1 MNIIAL
7 GGWMMWPLLAV
18 SILAVAVIAE
28 RLLLYASCGLPDDS
42 MRTEL
47 LKASCGGDV
56 AAVADRMA
64 GVPLLQPFAG
74 LLKAGGSG
82 RESSLHLAG
91 EQILD
96 QLERRLGLLGAIA
109 RLAPLMGLLGTVS
122 GMISIFSRIAHA
134 SSGVDMSMLADGIW
148 QALLNT
154 ASGLCI
160 AIVAQFSLAFFH
172 ARLKTIAGMLDA
184 AGNASLM
191 QPAASPAKTC

>member
-18 SILAVAVIAE
+18 SILTLTVIVE
-28 RLLLYASCGLPDDS
+28 RLLLYASCPLPDDAL
-42 MRTEL
+42 RGDL
-47 LKASCGGDV
+47 LKATSSGDV
-56 AAVADRMA
+56 DTVAERMA
-64 GVPLLQPFAG
+64 AVPLLQAFAQQ
-74 LLKAGGSG
+74 LTAASSN
-82 RESSLHLAG
+82 RESSLRLAG
-91 EQILD
+91 GQILE

-122 GMISIFSRIAHA
+122 GMISIFSSIAHA

-160 AIVAQFSLAFFH
+160 AIVAQFSLAFFS
-172 ARLKTIAGMLDA
+172 ARLKNISSMLDA
-184 AGNASLM
+184 AGNAALL
-191 QPAASPAKTC
+191 QPDHGTAC